1 MKTMHQI
8 TPNPVDSKDKTNK
21 ESGGTGI
28 TGQILV
34 TSFWAGGRESHASAT
49 PLVVAGFVFAS
60 NDHAI
65 SGTTL
70 SVVFRAVAANGVTPL
85 TTHVK
90 LVNVTD
96 AEDVVTLNFVDTT
109 DSGKQEATLTL
120 GAAVGDI
127 KATERAY
134 EVQVYVD
141 APGGPGDTIELH
153 LAELRVVNTIL

>member
-21 ESGGTGI
+21 ESSGVGI
-28 TGQILV
+28 TGQALV
-34 TSFWAGGRESHASAT
+34 TLFWSGGRESHASAT
-49 PLVVAGFVFAS
+49 PLIVGGFVFAS
-60 NDHAI
+60 NDHEI
-65 SGTTL
+65 GGTTL
-70 SVVFRAVAANGVTPL
+70 SVVFRAVAANGATPL

-96 AEDVVTLNFVDTT
+96 AEDVATLNFVDTT
-109 DSGKQEATLTL
+109 DSGKQEAVLTL

-127 KATERAY
+127 KATERVY

-141 APGGPGDTIELH
+141 APGGAGDTIELNSV
-153 LAELRVVNTIL
+153 ELRVVNTIL